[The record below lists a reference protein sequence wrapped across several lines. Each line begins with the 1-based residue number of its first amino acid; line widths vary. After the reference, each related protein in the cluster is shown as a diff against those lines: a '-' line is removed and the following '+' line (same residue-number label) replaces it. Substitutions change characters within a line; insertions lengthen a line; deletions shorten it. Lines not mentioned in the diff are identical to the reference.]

1 VSGTVTA
8 NQGGTWT
15 VQPGNTANTTP
26 WLQIIRDAA
35 GNARGANVDASNR
48 LNTAPSLVSGAVA
61 SGAYASGA
69 YASGS
74 VASGAYASGSIAS
87 GAMVDLGAQADAA
100 CATDTGTCT
109 LIALTKK
116 TNQNTS
122 SAVAAGTNIIGKVG
136 IDQTTPGTT
145 NAVAISLSTSGGP
158 TPFFLQ
164 PAASDNHTVVKAGAG
179 QVYYV
184 VVTNN
189 SATVNYLR
197 FYNATTGFN
206 GCNSATN
213 HVAQVAIPASTSV
226 GGISI
231 PFQYGLPFST
241 GISICVT
248 SGYALTDTTNA
259 TATAMSLT
267 IGYN

>member
-1 VSGTVTA
+1 MRKWHIIFAILAFSLALPLGTLWADYTFK
-8 NQGGTWT
+8 
-15 VQPGNTANTTP
+15 
-26 WLQIIRDAA
+26 DAA
-35 GNARGANVDASNR
+35 GASQTASVVTDGANA
-48 LNTAPSLVSGAVA
+48 T
-61 SGAYASGA
+61 
-69 YASGS
+69 
-74 VASGAYASGSIAS
+74 
-87 GAMVDLGAQADAA
+87 LGAKADAV
-100 CATDTGTCT
+100 CATDTGTCS
-109 LIALTKK
+109 LVALQKK
-116 TNQNTS
+116 NNANTS
-122 SAVAAGTNIIGKVG
+122 SAIAAGTNIIGKVG

-145 NAVAISLSTSGGP
+145 NAVSFSLSTAGGP

-213 HVAQVAIPASTSV
+213 HVSQIAIPASTSV
-226 GGISI
+226 GGISV
-231 PFQYGLPFST
+231 PFQYGLPFAT

-259 TATAMSLT
+259 TASAMSLT